1 MRNKFKLLCCLLAL
15 IMLVSGCATAPSDET
30 EQATGS
36 SDLEMVVMPDIPEVT
51 LDPVNLL
58 ADGIYCTGGNY
69 DLEIYPFSSTQFL
82 FVDLFTKEP
91 LPDDAVVTLDT
102 SVPYS
107 IGIGK
112 VEYTDTVENLYP
124 YYLYECTQGTDWAK
138 MAEAYLKVQYG
149 YYEEGQLRKKG
160 ITPTQQQKDR
170 WAKDN
175 EAYDLLFDA
184 CKESY
189 LEQLEVWETAEEL
202 PVYHYRIVFNFTL
215 SKAVNNVITEATL
228 TYGGKSL
235 TIPIGEVRLEA
246 DAELPYP
253 VGNGVDSETIAI
265 SGHPAETPWSDE
277 YLELLAD
284 IDFKAEANITIKD
297 LYFYNDAAKISDCSL
312 NLTSMGMSVNQTWSP
327 GEETLELLEG
337 DEVIFDITI
346 ADQKLTQREYQN
358 NLVLILEYEQNGET
372 YCSYLSVQILRR
384 HEPYEVSL
392 WAFEGVDTQSYYQ
405 QFLNVA
411 NSVSFEGE

>member
-1 MRNKFKLLCCLLAL
+1 MKKKKLLCCLLAL
-15 IMLVSGCATAPSDET
+15 IMLVSGCATAPSGET

-36 SDLEMVVMPDIPEVT
+36 SDLEMFVMPDIPEVT

-69 DLEIYPFSSTQFL
+69 DLEIYPFSDFL
-82 FVDLFTKEP
+82 YFLVHLFTKEP

-102 SVPYS
+102 SVPYCA
-107 IGIGK
+107 GIEEK
-112 VEYTDTVENLYP
+112 EYTGTVEELYP

-175 EAYDLLFDA
+175 EAYNLLFDA

-189 LEQLEVWETAEEL
+189 LEQLEVWETAEEP
-202 PVYHYRIVFNFTL
+202 PVYHYSVGFNFTL
-215 SKAVNNVITEATL
+215 DGTVSDVITEATL

-235 TIPIGEVRLEA
+235 TIPIGEVRLVA

-253 VGNGVDSETIAI
+253 FGSGVYSESIAI
-265 SGHPAETPWSDE
+265 GDHPAETPWSDE
-277 YLELLAD
+277 YLELLTG
-284 IDFKAEANITIKD
+284 IDFKAKADITIKD
-297 LYFYNDAAKISDCSL
+297 LYFYNDAAEISDCSV
-312 NLTSMGMSVNQTWSP
+312 NLTSMGMTVNQTWSP

-337 DEVIFDITI
+337 DEVSFRITI

-358 NLVLILEYEQNGET
+358 NLVLILEYEQDGET
-372 YCSYLSVQILRR
+372 YCYYLSVQILRR

-411 NSVSFEGE
+411 KSVSFGGE